1 VQWAGLFAKRTK
13 FVLTL
18 PDIVEVIR
26 GEMTTLN
33 GLRDATLARSR
44 TLTRSC
50 ANAIRAIHRHD
61 WSEADALLAQA
72 RSEAEAMVQAIA
84 DQPTLYHAGYTQDAL
99 KEVVEAHLVAAVVR
113 GDAPPTPVD
122 LYVTGAT
129 YLRGMSEAGS
139 EMRRF
144 VLDLVRRGEVQAAEP
159 YLDFMD
165 EVYSQLITVDFPDA
179 VTDGLRRSTDVLRS
193 VLERTRGDLT
203 LAIRQDQMRQAL
215 LSFEQNLDRHLGTQF
230 AADVETRILDDLVMG
245 NELADGSDGL

>member
-1 VQWAGLFAKRTK
+1 LP
-13 FVLTL
+13 TL
-18 PDIVEVIR
+18 AEIVEGIR

-44 TLTRSC
+44 SLTRAC

-61 WSEADALLAQA
+61 WAEADALLSQA
-72 RSEAEAMVQAIA
+72 RDEGKAMVEAIV
-84 DQPTLYHAGYTQDAL
+84 DHPTLYHAGYTQDAL
-99 KEVVEAHLVAAVVR
+99 KELVEAHLVAAVVR
-113 GDAPPTPVD
+113 NAPFPSPAE
-122 LYVTGAT
+122 LHVTGAT

-159 YLDFMD
+159 YLAFMD

-203 LAIRQDQMRQAL
+203 LAIRQDQMRVAL
-215 LSFEQNLDRHLGTQF
+215 LSFEANLDRHLGTHF
-230 AADVETRILDDLVMG
+230 SG
-245 NELADGSDGL
+245 DGLLESGAFAPAPGDADEEL

>member
-1 VQWAGLFAKRTK
+1 
-13 FVLTL
+13 VLTL
-18 PDIVEVIR
+18 PDIVELIR
-26 GEMTTLN
+26 SEMTTIN

-44 TLTRSC
+44 ALTRAC
-50 ANAIRAIHRHD
+50 ANSIRAIHRHD

-72 RSEAEAMVQAIA
+72 RDEAKAMVDAIA
-84 DQPTLYHAGYTQDAL
+84 DQPTLYHTGYTQDAL
-99 KEVVEAHLVAAVVR
+99 KELVEAHLVAAVVR
-113 GDAPPTPVD
+113 GTPFPTPD
-122 LYVTGAT
+122 ELYVTGAT

-144 VLDLVRRGEVQAAEP
+144 VLDLVRRGDVNAAEP
-159 YLDFMD
+159 YLAFMD

-215 LSFEQNLDRHLGTQF
+215 ISFEENLDRHLGTQF
-230 AADVETRILDDLVMG
+230 ARDRVLDSALMDMS
-245 NELADGSDGL
+245 SDGDEAS

>member
-1 VQWAGLFAKRTK
+1 M
-13 FVLTL
+13 LTIL
-18 PDIVEVIR
+18 DIVELIR
-26 GEMTTLN
+26 SEMTTLN
-33 GLRDATLARSR
+33 ELRDATLARSR
-44 TLTRSC
+44 SLTRSC

-61 WSEADALLAQA
+61 WTEADGLLAQA
-72 RSEAEAMVQAIA
+72 RAEAKAMVDAIA
-84 DQPTLYHAGYTQDAL
+84 GQPTLYHAGYTQDAL
-99 KEVVEAHLVAAVVR
+99 KELVEAHLVAAVVR
-113 GDAPPTPVD
+113 GTALPSPSD

-144 VLDLVRRGEVQAAEP
+144 VLDLVRRGDVNAAEP
-159 YLDFMD
+159 YLEFMD

-215 LSFEQNLDRHLGTQF
+215 YSFETNLDRHLGTQF
-230 AADVETRILDDLVMG
+230 AANHGVGLLEDAPLAGMAADTDDVL
-245 NELADGSDGL
+245 